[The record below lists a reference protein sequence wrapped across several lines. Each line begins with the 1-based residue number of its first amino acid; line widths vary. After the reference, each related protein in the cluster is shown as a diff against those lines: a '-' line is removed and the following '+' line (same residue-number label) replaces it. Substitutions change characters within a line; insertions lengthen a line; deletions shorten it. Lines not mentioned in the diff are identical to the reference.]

1 LQKSKES
8 SWISNSAEGLFKVA
22 NNLVAIEPK
31 SFPEYE
37 RAIGLG
43 GGNFS
48 PMSPQVRGLIWTDY
62 SSPEALGELIDSNPQ
77 LEWVQLPFAGVDA
90 FAEQLGKNVLFTSA
104 KGAYREPVAE
114 HALTLALALGRKIP
128 IRVKASSWGKS
139 EAFSF
144 YDSKVLLIGA
154 GGISEELVK
163 LLLPFRA
170 EINVVR
176 NNPAL
181 PFAGAKSVVG
191 LDKLDSLLPDADLVI
206 VTCALTEQTRGL
218 INYRRLSLFKSTA
231 YLVNIA
237 RGPIVVSE
245 DLLRALDEGLL
256 AAAGLDVT
264 DPEPLP
270 DGHAFFGRDDLILTP
285 HTADTKEIVTRL
297 FAARIEQNVKAF
309 LGKGQWIG
317 EVSPDLGY

>member
-1 LQKSKES
+1 
-8 SWISNSAEGLFKVA
+8 VA

-31 SFPEYE
+31 SFLEYE
-37 RAIGLG
+37 KALEQG
-43 GGNFS
+43 GARLS
-48 PMSPQVRGLIWTDY
+48 PMGPEVRGLIWTDY
-62 SSPEALGELIDSNPQ
+62 SSPAALGDLIDANPQ

-90 FAEQLGKNVLFTSA
+90 FAEQLDKSVLFTSA

-114 HALTLALALGRKIP
+114 HALMLALALGRKIP

-163 LLLPFRA
+163 LLAPFRA
-170 EINVVR
+170 QITVVR
-176 NNPAL
+176 NNKDL
-181 PFAGAKSVVG
+181 PITGVKAIVG
-191 LDKLDSLLPDADLVI
+191 LDQLDRLLPQADLVI
-206 VTCALTEQTRGL
+206 VTCALTDQTRGL
-218 INYRRLSLFKSTA
+218 INYERLSLFKPTA
-231 YLVNIA
+231 YLVNVA

-245 DLLRALDEGLL
+245 DLVRALENGLL
-256 AAAGLDVT
+256 AGAGLDVT

-297 FAARIEQNVKAF
+297 FASRIEQNVMAF
-309 LGKGQWIG
+309 LGNGSWVGK
-317 EVSPDLGY
+317 VSPSLGY

>member
-1 LQKSKES
+1 M
-8 SWISNSAEGLFKVA
+8 A

-37 RAIGLG
+37 KALELG
-43 GGNFS
+43 GATFS
-48 PMSPQVRGLIWTDY
+48 PMGPEVRGLIWTDY

-90 FAEQLGKNVLFTSA
+90 FAEQLGKKVLFTSA

-114 HALTLALALGRKIP
+114 HALTLALALGRRIP
-128 IRVKASSWGKS
+128 VRVKASSWGKS

-218 INYRRLSLFKSTA
+218 INYRRLSFFKSTA

-270 DGHAFFGRDDLILTP
+270 DGHAFFGRDDLNLTP